1 MVTKKEALD
10 YHSRGR
16 KGKIEVVATKPCD
29 TAHDLALAYSP
40 GVADPCL
47 EIEKNPEDAYKY
59 TAKGNLV
66 AVISNGTAVL
76 GLGNIGALAGKPVME
91 GKGVLFK
98 TFADIDVFDIEVDEL
113 DVDKFCETVERL
125 EPTFGGIN
133 LEDIKAPECFL
144 IEERLKRTMNIPV
157 FHDDQHGTAIISA
170 AALMNAAEIVGKELK
185 DLKVVFSGAGA
196 SAMACARLQMRM
208 GVNPKNV
215 IMCDSTGVIYEGR
228 TNRMNQFKED
238 FKVETDARTLADAI
252 KGADVFMG
260 LSKGGVLSQELIK
273 TMAKDPIVF
282 AMANPD
288 PEITYPDAV
297 EARPDV
303 IMATGRSDYPNQV
316 NNVLGFPFIFRGA
329 LDCRAT
335 SITEGMKVAAAKA
348 LAKLAKEDVPD
359 DVIEAYGGD
368 TFKFGREYI
377 IPKPF
382 DHRVLL
388 WVAPAIV
395 EAAMEDG
402 VAKTQ
407 LDLEKYKEELEKRLS
422 PEKGIMRYMMNKAK
436 NNLKRIVFS
445 EGENLKIL
453 RAVQQIVEEG
463 IAKPV
468 LLGYEKRI
476 LKIAKENDV
485 NLDGVEVIDFVHT
498 DKFEEYG
505 QKLFEMR
512 QRTGFTEAEA
522 FKKLKDSNYY
532 AMMMLENGDVDG
544 VITGQ
549 TVRYSSA
556 IRPAL
561 QIIKTKDGINKVSGM
576 HMIVL
581 KDKIKFF
588 TDTTVNIKPDAED
601 LANIAILTADIVK
614 NSFGITPRVAMLSFS
629 NFGSI
634 RAGSM
639 NRAKNATKIVKESR
653 PDIIIDGEMQANVAL
668 STQLLQSN
676 YKFSSLKEEANILV
690 FPNLSSGN
698 IAYKMM
704 DTLGEAKVV
713 GPILLG
719 MKKAV
724 NILEQ
729 NSSVESILNL
739 TAITA
744 VQSEGLLNL

>member
-1 MVTKKEALD
+1 MITKEMALE

-16 KGKIEVVATKPCD
+16 KGKIEVIASKPCD
-29 TAHDLALAYSP
+29 TADDLSLAYSP
-40 GVADPCL
+40 GVAIPCL

-76 GLGNIGALAGKPVME
+76 GLGDIGALAGKPVME

-98 TFADIDVFDIEVDEL
+98 TFADIDVFDIEINET

-170 AALMNAAEIVGKELK
+170 AALINAAEILNKDLK

-196 SAMACARLQMRM
+196 SAMACAKLQMTM
-208 GVNPKNV
+208 GVDPKNV
-215 IMCDSTGVIYEGR
+215 IMCDSKGVIYKGR
-228 TNRMNQFKED
+228 TNSMNSFKE
-238 FKVETDARTLADAI
+238 FFAVETDARTLEDAI
-252 KGADVFMG
+252 KGANVFMG
-260 LSKGGVLSQELIK
+260 LSKGGILSKEMVK
-273 TMAKDPIVF
+273 TMADDPIIF

-288 PEITYPDAV
+288 PEITYPDAK
-297 EARPDV
+297 EARNDV

-329 LDCRAT
+329 LDVRAT
-335 SITEGMKVAAAKA
+335 TITEGMKIAAANA

-359 DVIEAYGGD
+359 DVIEAYGGKS
-368 TFKFGREYI
+368 FKFGRDYI

-382 DHRVLL
+382 DRRVLL
-388 WVAPAIV
+388 WVAPAIAK
-395 EAAMEDG
+395 AAMDEG
-402 VAKTQ
+402 VAT
-407 LDLEKYKEELEKRLS
+407 LNIDLEKYKEELEKKIS

-436 NNLKRIVFS
+436 NNPKKIVFP
-445 EGENLKIL
+445 EGETLKVL

-463 IAKPV
+463 IAIPI
-468 LLGYEKRI
+468 LLGNKN
-476 LKIAKENDV
+476 KINKLAEQNEVK
-485 NLDGVEVIDFVHT
+485 LDGVEIIDYLT
-498 DKFEEYG
+498 SDKFDSYG
-505 QKLFEMR
+505 ESLYKIR
-512 QRTGFTEAEA
+512 QRKGYTKAEA
-522 FKKLKDSNYY
+522 FTKLKTPNYF
-532 AMMMLENGDVDG
+532 AMMMLEQGDVDG

-549 TVRYSSA
+549 TVRYSVA
-556 IRPAL
+556 VKPAL
-561 QIIKTKDGINKVSGM
+561 QIIKMKEGINQVSGM
-576 HMIVL
+576 HMVVL

-588 TDTTVNIKPDAED
+588 TDTTVNIMPDAED
-601 LANIAILTADIVK
+601 LANIAILTYDLVK
-614 NSFGITPRVAMLSFS
+614 NSFGIIPRVAMLSFS
-629 NFGSI
+629 NFGSM
-634 RAGSM
+634 RANSM
-639 NRAKNATKIVKESR
+639 NRAKNATRIVKELR

-668 STQLLQSN
+668 STELLKEE
-676 YKFSSLKEEANILV
+676 YEFSSLKEEANILV

-704 DTLGEAKVV
+704 GTFGGAQVV
-713 GPILLG
+713 GPMLLG
-719 MKKAV
+719 MRKPV

-729 NSSVESILNL
+729 NCSVESILNL
-739 TAITA
+739 TAITV
-744 VQSEGLLNL
+744 VQAQGGLK